1 MISTIEISSEIN
13 WFIFQLC
20 DSGVSN
26 VNVHGDQ
33 TCIECCS
40 SDLCNMNGCGERGK
54 LCNTLFLSNS
64 DSIVIPIG
72 VELIVLLYTCL
83 YTINSWSIHPPSDRW
98 FDTNMAYKILML
110 EMNSSYIM

>member
-13 WFIFQLC
+13 WIIFQLC

-40 SDLCNMNGCGERGK
+40 SDLCNINGCGERGK

-72 VELIVLLYTCL
+72 VELITYDILIKTDVTLTGLYCI
-83 YTINSWSIHPPSDRW
+83 Y
-98 FDTNMAYKILML
+98 
-110 EMNSSYIM
+110 E